1 MKKDTQQL
9 LRHWQE
15 AVPNDRLAH
24 LVRDTARAYTRALQ
38 ARLAEHHVP
47 FGHWAFLRILWHSD
61 GLTQRE
67 LSVQAGVMEP
77 TTFSAMKAMEALGY
91 IERRQAPE
99 NKKNMYVYLT
109 PKGRALQ
116 KKLVPLAEQT
126 NQVSTQGLSAQE
138 VQATRGVLLKLLENL
153 AADEQLWVSKAAD
166 KSV

>member
-1 MKKDTQQL
+1 
-9 LRHWQE
+9 
-15 AVPNDRLAH
+15 
-24 LVRDTARAYTRALQ
+24 
-38 ARLAEHHVP
+38 
-47 FGHWAFLRILWHSD
+47 
-61 GLTQRE
+61 
-67 LSVQAGVMEP
+67 MEP